1 MTSLDGGTRHHRVLV
16 VGAGPA
22 GLSAALALR
31 AAGLPATVLEK
42 RGVSDLRPGSRAAY
56 LHGESLRHLE
66 RLAPGLGRDIAQ
78 RGLMWWTK
86 RTLWRGREVYC
97 KTYRARDYGTALP
110 PFTSLPQVQTEDLM
124 VAACQAQGVEI
135 EWNREIVDV
144 EVKHDGVMLTDAKG
158 DTWQADY
165 VIAADGSRSL
175 LRTSIDRPLEGPRS
189 RNVFVVVDLEDD
201 PRTPV
206 AHERVFHYSHPAV
219 GGRNVLLVPFAGGW
233 RVDLNLKMQDD
244 PAEFMTPAGLA
255 KWIPRVMPESYG
267 DRVTW
272 VSTYRFA
279 QQTASQFTDEH
290 RRVLLTGEAAHLF
303 APFGARGMNSSIPDA
318 IAAVNSIA
326 AALEAGSGNPAAA
339 TAVDSF
345 AVARRDAAQYNR
357 ACATQALNH
366 MLGQRP
372 GVWLRRA
379 GAAAIANVG
388 LRAGRWLDSA
398 PYGPSASTRSRPG
411 NSY

>member
-1 MTSLDGGTRHHRVLV
+1 MSSDADPRRHRVIV

-31 AAGLPATVLEK
+31 AAGLPAIVLEK
-42 RGVSDLRPGSRAAY
+42 RGAGDVRPGSRAAY

-66 RLAPGLGRDIAQ
+66 LLAPGLGHEIAGS
-78 RGLMWWTK
+78 GLMWWTK
-86 RTLWRGREVYC
+86 RTLWHGREVYC
-97 KTYRARDYGTALP
+97 KTYRKRDYGTALP
-110 PFTSLPQVQTEDLM
+110 PFISLPQVRTEDLM
-124 VAACQAQGVEI
+124 VAACQANGVDI
-135 EWNREIVDV
+135 EWNREILDV
-144 EVKHDGVMLTDAKG
+144 QVTDAGVLLTDSKG
-158 DTWQADY
+158 DKWEADY
-165 VIAADGSRSL
+165 VIAADGSRSR

-206 AHERVFHYSHPAV
+206 PHERIFHYNHPGV
-219 GGRNVLLVPFAGGW
+219 EGRNVLLVPFAGGW
-233 RVDLNLKMQDD
+233 RVDLNLKVHDD
-244 PAEFMTPAGLA
+244 PAVYMSTEGLA

-267 DRVTW
+267 DRVSW

-279 QQTASQFTDEH
+279 QQTAASFTDDH

-318 IAAVNSIA
+318 IAAVDASV
-326 AALEAGSGNPAAA
+326 AALEAGPGSSEAAA
-339 TAVDSF
+339 AVDSF
-345 AVARRDAAQYNR
+345 ATTRRDAAQYNR

-372 GVWLRRA
+372 SVWLRRA
-379 GAAAIANVG
+379 GAAAVADLG

-398 PYGPSASTRSRPG
+398 PYGPSAATRRRPG
-411 NSY
+411 SSY